1 MTAFETVSTKLG
13 VFCALVTITR
23 IKSGNLVLP
32 GERRYDIPAE
42 EEAQP
47 PYRKPDSLPPYIE
60 VAAPIHPDICSSSG
74 TSTEPT
80 QQRDW
85 EAGSEYELQLEI
97 IPSLCIHRTSP
108 PVHQAD
114 VTAPASCALPGTI
127 TRSSSHT
134 NGPVPAVSLKCLV
147 AFSRNLRCKLGICG
161 KHSKCDCALARIS
174 SLSFERLEADEQSI
188 VCALWTLTG
197 APGAYDAARIV
208 QPIQIEITIN

>member
-42 EEAQP
+42 EEAPP

-60 VAAPIHPDICSSSG
+60 VAAPIYPDICSSSG

-80 QQRDW
+80 QQGNC

-97 IPSLCIHRTSP
+97 IPSLCIYRTSP
-108 PVHQAD
+108 PMHQAD
-114 VTAPASCALPGTI
+114 VGILCAAGQSQGLVHTQTDRFPAP
-127 TRSSSHT
+127 
-134 NGPVPAVSLKCLV
+134 
-147 AFSRNLRCKLGICG
+147 KL
-161 KHSKCDCALARIS
+161 SA
-174 SLSFERLEADEQSI
+174 
-188 VCALWTLTG
+188 
-197 APGAYDAARIV
+197 
-208 QPIQIEITIN
+208 